1 MVPRV
6 IHFVSKVVWRLR
18 IDYGEGFPDTAF
30 VIAANHSSFL
40 DPPIVGGVFRRRVR
54 FLTLG
59 DLFGN
64 YRLLDLA
71 LKTFEVI
78 EVRRGA
84 IPLGALRQ
92 ALHHLG
98 EGGVVAVFP
107 EGTRAWRFGDRPIA
121 LGAAWLAVRAK
132 VPLVPLAIAGTEV
145 VLGVDNKLHRGRI
158 RVFVG
163 PAIYPEG
170 SGRKS
175 AEELTHRWA
184 AWVESQLHR

>member
-1 MVPRV
+1 VVPRV
-6 IHFVSKVVWRLR
+6 IHFVSKVLWRLR

-71 LKTFEVI
+71 LRTFEVI

-92 ALHHLG
+92 ALDHLG

-107 EGTRAWRFGDRPIA
+107 EGTRAWRFGEITSSTAAGSECLSA
-121 LGAAWLAVRAK
+121 LRFIRKVRDGSRRRNSLIGGPSGWNRNSI
-132 VPLVPLAIAGTEV
+132 VEVQLVCHNLR
-145 VLGVDNKLHRGRI
+145 DD
-158 RVFVG
+158 
-163 PAIYPEG
+163 
-170 SGRKS
+170 
-175 AEELTHRWA
+175 
-184 AWVESQLHR
+184 SQRST

>member
-1 MVPRV
+1 MPRV
-6 IHFVSKVVWRLR
+6 IHFVSKVLWRLR

-71 LKTFEVI
+71 LRTFEVI

-92 ALHHLG
+92 ALDHLG

-107 EGTRAWRFGDRPIA
+107 EGTRARRFGDRPIA

-132 VPLVPLAIAGTEV
+132 VPLVPLAIAGTEE

-184 AWVESQLHR
+184 EWVEAQLHR